1 MENTYIQRKRGIN
14 MGSLKNILIHCQEF
28 EKEYEQMGIK
38 SDNPKRLVNRG
49 WIDALKFVQD
59 NFDIEFNTIK
69 EERE

>member
-1 MENTYIQRKRGIN
+1 

-69 EERE
+69 KERD